1 MNSLFSKEVLAPILS
16 NILDKPDLRAFC
28 INEVFYSYRQLGDY
42 VSKIRDA
49 LKKRV
54 HGENPIVLIA
64 NDDIETYASI
74 FAIWLEG
81 KCYVPLHPNQPI
93 DRCLGIVDQ
102 ISPSLILD
110 SSEET
115 HYSIDVALMTKP
127 LLFEKD
133 CLELQ
138 DMCYDNQLAY
148 ILFTS
153 GSTGTPKGVMITKG
167 NLGTFMD
174 SFWNTG
180 INISSGDR
188 CLQCFDLTFDVSV
201 QCFLTALTRGACI
214 YTVPHGQIKYIYVS
228 KLIEDHK
235 LTFGAMA
242 PSMLRYMKLYF
253 SEIDATSLKTCI
265 LTAESCP
272 LKLIEEWSQCANNA
286 EIYDFYGPTEATIY
300 CTYYKLNR
308 GSENKSYNGI
318 ISIGKPMSNVV
329 AIIIDEN
336 GNIVH
341 SGEKGELCVSGG
353 HVTPGYLNSSKI
365 NEACFFEKELNG
377 TELRFYRTGDLC
389 YMESDG
395 NIMYSGRLDQQ
406 TKIQGFRVELGE
418 IEFHARAFLGNKNAV
433 AIAFEN
439 DESITEIALFI
450 ESDTTNSK
458 EIVDFLRS
466 KLPSYM
472 IPTRVLC
479 ESVFPLNANDKIDKK
494 RLKESVTHG

>member
-1 MNSLFSKEVLAPILS
+1 MRSQFSQGVLVPVLR
-16 NILDKPDLRAFC
+16 NINEKPECKAFC
-28 INEVFYSYRQLGDY
+28 INEVLYSYKQFGEYISR
-42 VSKIRDA
+42 IRIA
-49 LKKRV
+49 LQKRV
-54 HGENPIVLIA
+54 TGENPIGLIA

-93 DRCLGIVDQ
+93 DRCLEIVEQ
-102 ISPSLILD
+102 INPSLILD

-115 HYSIDVALMTKP
+115 RYSNDIVLMTKT
-127 LLFEKD
+127 LLFVKEFLD
-133 CLELQ
+133 LQ
-138 DMCYDNQLAY
+138 DIDSDNQLAY

-153 GSTGTPKGVMITKG
+153 GSTGKPKGVMITKG
-167 NLGTFMD
+167 NVGTFMD
-174 SFWNTG
+174 SFWETG
-180 INISSGDR
+180 IQVGSGDR

-201 QCFLTALTRGACI
+201 QCFLVALVRGACV

-228 KLIEDHK
+228 TLIEDHK

-242 PSMLRYMKLYF
+242 PSMLRFMKQYF
-253 SEIDATSLKTCI
+253 GEIDATSLKTCI
-265 LTAESCP
+265 FTAEACP
-272 LKLIEEWSQCANNA
+272 LKLIEEWAQCAKNA

-308 GSENKSYNGI
+308 GAENKAYNGI
-318 ISIGKPMSNVV
+318 ISIGKPLSNVV

-336 GNIVH
+336 SNIVN

-353 HVTPGYLNSSKI
+353 HVTPGYLNRSQI
-365 NEACFFEKELNG
+365 NDTSFFEKELNG
-377 TELRFYRTGDLC
+377 IKLRFYHTGDFC
-389 YMESDG
+389 YLEPDG

-418 IEFHARAFLGNKNAV
+418 IEFHARAYLGNRNAV

-439 DESITEIALFI
+439 DENITEIALFI
-450 ESDTTNSK
+450 ESDTVISK
-458 EIVDFLRS
+458 EIIDFLRS

-494 RLKESVTHG
+494 RLKESLTHG